1 MQTRAAHV
9 SSANYVTPNA
19 CNIGYDFHWLRK
31 QHYHKAHLLLK
42 VWPIRL
48 AKGHK
53 QKLRAHSVTWW
64 AGWVVWSWFL
74 PGCSFS
80 SSPNPPWEPDGA
92 QLWGEESSSYLTPS
106 PISAVSKGFHD
117 DTSPNRGS
125 KWSNIHSL
133 QLGIQNPSLRV
144 VGEQTKPCE
153 NGLDEEAN
161 PNFALLS
168 CKVLLSYLHT
178 WGFSTS
184 RIQGLEIHTIPLRC
198 IKCNPLLNL
207 FCMWWAQHL
216 VLSASQYWGY
226 RNEPLHPSWYSW
238 PSRDWLGCGKKAG
251 RAQWENWSHSWR
263 SMADTVTLQY
273 N

>member
-9 SSANYVTPNA
+9 GSANYVTPNA
-19 CNIGYDFHWLRK
+19 CNIGYDFHGLRK

-42 VWPIRL
+42 VWPKRL

-64 AGWVVWSWFL
+64 AGWVVGSWLL
-74 PGCSFS
+74 PGCRFS

-92 QLWGEESSSYLTPS
+92 QFCGEETSLYLTPPQS
-106 PISAVSKGFHD
+106 LLSAKASMMIQAQTV
-117 DTSPNRGS
+117 S

-161 PNFALLS
+161 PSFALLS
-168 CKVLLSYLHT
+168 FKVLLSYLHT

-184 RIQGLEIHTIPLRC
+184 RIHGLEIHTIPRRC
-198 IKCNPLLNL
+198 IKCNSLLSL
-207 FCMWWAQHL
+207 SCMWWAQHL
-216 VLSASQYWGY
+216 VLSAS
-226 RNEPLHPSWYSW
+226 
-238 PSRDWLGCGKKAG
+238 
-251 RAQWENWSHSWR
+251 
-263 SMADTVTLQY
+263 
-273 N
+273 